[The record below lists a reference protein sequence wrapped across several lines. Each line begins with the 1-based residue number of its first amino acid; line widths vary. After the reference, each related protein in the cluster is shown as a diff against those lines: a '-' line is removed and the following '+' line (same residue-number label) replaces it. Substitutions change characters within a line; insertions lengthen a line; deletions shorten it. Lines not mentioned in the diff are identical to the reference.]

1 MTFSIRNMRA
11 EDSEAALAILARW
24 NMAPTPQRADAERA
38 GLLVENSFVA
48 VAAGAVIGVA
58 SYLMLGEG
66 RAETASLAVHPD
78 WRGRGV
84 GAALQ
89 AARLAELRA
98 RGVRRVRTEADRPET
113 IDWYVRKFGYRIAG
127 KARKKHPFSLHD
139 VEEWTVLELDL
150 A

>member
-1 MTFSIRNMRA
+1 MSFSIRKMRA
-11 EDSEAALAILARW
+11 EDLGAAIALLARW
-24 NMAPTPQRADAERA
+24 NLAPTPDRPDAERA
-38 GLLVENSFVA
+38 GLDVANSFVA
-48 VAAGAVIGVA
+48 VAGDFVIGVA
-58 SYLMLGEG
+58 SYILAGG
-66 RAETASLAVHPD
+66 DRAETASLAVDPA

-89 AARLAELRA
+89 AARLAELKA
-98 RGVRRVRTEADRPET
+98 RGVRHVRTEADRPET